1 MIKCS
6 EYSVI
11 ISSLNDH
18 EYKERSAMKLANKV
32 VIVSGGSQGIGEA
45 IARLYATEGAHV
57 AVVSSSSLAK
67 AQAVVDGIGAAGGQA
82 RAYVCDVRDMKQV
95 AKLFADAGRDLG
107 PVDILLNA
115 AGVFYPTPAGATSE
129 DDFDRM
135 VDINL
140 KGTWNMIG
148 AAVPGMKGR
157 RSGKIICMASV
168 ASVYG
173 VAPFAVYCA
182 TKAAV
187 VQMVRALALELA
199 PHGVQINAIAPGNTV
214 SPMNEAMRSD
224 PATVE
229 AIAAATPSGRAFSN
243 VDDIA
248 TIALFLASDDSR
260 AMHGSCLLADEGI
273 SCGMAVR

>member
-1 MIKCS
+1 
-6 EYSVI
+6 
-11 ISSLNDH
+11 
-18 EYKERSAMKLANKV
+18 MKLARKV

-45 IARLYATEGAHV
+45 IARLYAQEGARV
-57 AVVSSSSLAK
+57 AVVSSSSLDK
-67 AQAVVDGIGAAGGQA
+67 AQAVVDGIAGAGGQA
-82 RAYVCDVRDMKQV
+82 RPYVCDVRKMEEV
-95 AKLFADAGRDLG
+95 ARLVSDVEHDLG
-107 PVDILLNA
+107 PVDIVLNA
-115 AGVFYPTPAGATSE
+115 AGVFYPTPAGATPE

-140 KGTWNMIG
+140 KGTWNIVG
-148 AAVPGMKGR
+148 GVVPGMKQRGR
-157 RSGKIICMASV
+157 GKIICMASV

-199 PHGVQINAIAPGNTV
+199 PHGVQINAIAPGNTA

-224 PATVE
+224 PATVA
-229 AIAAATPSGRAFSN
+229 AIAAATPSGRAFAS

-248 TIALFLASDDSR
+248 AIALFLASDDSR

-273 SCGMAVR
+273 SCGMTVR